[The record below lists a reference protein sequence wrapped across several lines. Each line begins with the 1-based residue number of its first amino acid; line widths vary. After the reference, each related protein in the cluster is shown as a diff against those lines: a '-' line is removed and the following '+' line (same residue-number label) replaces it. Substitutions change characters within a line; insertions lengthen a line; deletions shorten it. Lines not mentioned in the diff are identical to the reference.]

1 MIKLD
6 DNYANI
12 ITFIKELERLKNTLR
27 IAWTSTGRRES
38 TAEHTFRL
46 AMFVFVLKDYF
57 PEINLT
63 KALTMALVHDI
74 GEAYDGDISATL
86 KIDVKSKV
94 QNEEKA
100 IKKITR
106 TLPSHLSSEILS
118 LFKEYN
124 EGLTAESKIIKTLDK
139 LETIIQHNQGEN
151 PVDFDY
157 KFNLEYGK
165 EYMNYSNIF
174 EELREIV
181 DKETIKRINKDQNL

>member
-1 MIKLD
+1 MD
-6 DNYANI
+6 VNWQ
-12 ITFIKELERLKNTLR
+12 E
-27 IAWTSTGRRES
+27 RES

-57 PEINLT
+57 TEINLT

-74 GEAYDGDISATL
+74 GEAYEGDISTTL

-100 IKKITR
+100 IKKITK

-157 KFNLEYGK
+157 KFNWSMGK
-165 EYMNYSNIF
+165 NI
-174 EELREIV
+174 
-181 DKETIKRINKDQNL
+181 